1 MNQHKSKDISKNRE
15 EQEVQARRKSGT
27 LGERMRWRVFKAV
40 SWQRLEV
47 GRREGGERA
56 TREWERLNTEEGK
69 GENNQERK
77 NEGKKDGDG
86 GGGGHDVEW

>member
-1 MNQHKSKDISKNRE
+1 M
-15 EQEVQARRKSGT
+15 
-27 LGERMRWRVFKAV
+27 
-40 SWQRLEV
+40 
-47 GRREGGERA
+47 GGERA

-86 GGGGHDVEW
+86 GGGDMMWSDSAGFSVSSNLCSGLGVSACR

>member
-40 SWQRLEV
+40 S
-47 GRREGGERA
+47 
-56 TREWERLNTEEGK
+56 
-69 GENNQERK
+69 
-77 NEGKKDGDG
+77 
-86 GGGGHDVEW
+86 